1 MAWFLLASLIK
12 NSSTIW
18 VKGLAKKNYC
28 TILQHSKMNKSR
40 NTYNVFQIVSSVFMI
55 LALLWLTMSAP
66 FVFSGQQLQAKYK
79 AADTGSPLATTE
91 EEAANPFGNT
101 TEEKASGSTSF
112 SEEFLHDYHKAEYF
126 FSKSA
131 QYHKAENTDLYT
143 AFHGEL
149 LVPPP
154 NIA

>member
-1 MAWFLLASLIK
+1 MD
-12 NSSTIW
+12 
-18 VKGLAKKNYC
+18 
-28 TILQHSKMNKSR
+28 KSR
-40 NTYNVFQIVSSVFMI
+40 NTYNAFQIASSVFMI
-55 LALLWLTMSAP
+55 VALLWLTMSAP
-66 FVFSGQQLQAKYK
+66 FVLASQQLQAKYN
-79 AADTGSPLATTE
+79 AADTGSPLAGTE

-112 SEEFLHDYHKAEYF
+112 SEEFLHDHHKAEHF
-126 FSKSA
+126 LSIAA
-131 QYHKAENTDLYT
+131 QYQKAENTDLYT

>member
-1 MAWFLLASLIK
+1 MK
-12 NSSTIW
+12 
-18 VKGLAKKNYC
+18 
-28 TILQHSKMNKSR
+28 KSR
-40 NTYNVFQIVSSVFMI
+40 NTYNAFQIVSSVFMI
-55 LALLWLTMSAP
+55 MALLWLTMSAP
-66 FVFSGQQLQAKYK
+66 FVYAGQQLHAKYN
-79 AADTGSPLATTE
+79 AADTGSPLAGAE

-112 SEEFLHDYHKAEYF
+112 SEEFLHDHHKSEYF
-126 FSKSA
+126 FSIEA

>member
-1 MAWFLLASLIK
+1 
-12 NSSTIW
+12 
-18 VKGLAKKNYC
+18 
-28 TILQHSKMNKSR
+28 MNKSR
-40 NTYNVFQIVSSVFMI
+40 NTYNAFQIVTSVFMI
-55 LALLWLTMSAP
+55 VALLWLTMSAP
-66 FVFSGQQLQAKYK
+66 FVYAGQQSQAKYN
-79 AADTGSPLATTE
+79 AADTGSPLAGTE

-101 TEEKASGSTSF
+101 TEEKAPGSTSF

-126 FSKSA
+126 FSIAA

>member
-1 MAWFLLASLIK
+1 MS
-12 NSSTIW
+12 
-18 VKGLAKKNYC
+18 
-28 TILQHSKMNKSR
+28 KSR

-55 LALLWLTMSAP
+55 AALLWLTMSTP
-66 FVFSGQQLQAKYK
+66 FVYASQQLQAKYN
-79 AADTGSPLATTE
+79 AADTGSPLACAE

-101 TEEKASGSTSF
+101 TEEKASGSSTSF
-112 SEEFLHDYHKAEYF
+112 SEEFLHDHHKAEYF
-126 FSKSA
+126 LSIAA

>member
-1 MAWFLLASLIK
+1 
-12 NSSTIW
+12 
-18 VKGLAKKNYC
+18 
-28 TILQHSKMNKSR
+28 MNRSR
-40 NTYNVFQIVSSVFMI
+40 NTYNAFQIVSSVFMI

-66 FVFSGQQLQAKYK
+66 FVNAGQQLQAKYNT
-79 AADTGSPLATTE
+79 ADTGSPLAGTE

-101 TEEKASGSTSF
+101 TEEKAPGTSF
-112 SEEFLHDYHKAEYF
+112 SEEFLHDHHKAEHF
-126 FSKSA
+126 LSITA